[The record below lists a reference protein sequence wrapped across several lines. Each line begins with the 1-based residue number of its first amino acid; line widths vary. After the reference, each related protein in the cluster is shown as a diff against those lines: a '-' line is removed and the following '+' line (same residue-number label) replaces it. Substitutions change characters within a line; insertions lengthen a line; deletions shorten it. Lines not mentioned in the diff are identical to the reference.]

1 MNLQEMR
8 SMIGSIIDYDPQVTS
23 YQDEVNRIVNEIYL
37 EFFTS
42 HPWKFNQKSVDVYT
56 KPDVSDTAATIA
68 QTTYSEEYPSAAVTL
83 SSSTFLNS
91 SESRFGQIK
100 YDGEVVVISGSE
112 TNINNGLYI
121 LDKQAA
127 NGTALQISKYSS
139 NSPRHHFTGSGS
151 ETVTC
156 QVQQRYLTLPQDCI
170 NILSVGIRNLEEAGV
185 GTNALGHVYA
195 LMRREDEELNLRDD
209 FTGTPTCWIPYDQP
223 PETVS
228 RKVRDYIPRA
238 NKDFKVEDAASGG
251 GWLAGTY
258 EFAMAYELHG
268 EVGPMSDPIQITIA
282 QRPHFT
288 FQDTTKQG
296 NFGLRK
302 RIFFRIVSAEG
313 VLAGVNHEEKFFR
326 DLGAFVFQSAGAT
339 LNRVIAEDTDTTFQL
354 PYQEAWWNLNVMATL
369 LQVPRVPVTL
379 DNRWRIRLH
388 PRPATQTPMR
398 IRYMYYPG
406 KLLDDYDTPNSPTDT
421 HRYLVYRAC
430 QELFVK
436 HKNPDMALYYE
447 KKADDEMRKCERRY
461 LSERAQYYI
470 KGSMRGGPMHL
481 RPFRNL
487 THGTGA
493 DGT

>member
-1 MNLQEMR
+1 
-8 SMIGSIIDYDPQVTS
+8 MIGSIIDYDPEIQS
-23 YQDEVNRIVNEIYL
+23 YKDEVNRIINEIYL

-56 KPDVSDTAATIA
+56 KPDISDTSATIT
-68 QTTYSEEYPSAAVTL
+68 QTTYENEYPSAAITL
-83 SSSTFLNS
+83 SSSSFLNS
-91 SESRFGQIK
+91 TESRFGQIK
-100 YDGEVVVISGSE
+100 YDGEVVVLSGSE
-112 TNINNGLYI
+112 TSINNGLYI

-127 NGTALQISKYSS
+127 NGTALQVSKYSS

-151 ETVTC
+151 ETVT
-156 QVQQRYLTLPQDCI
+156 VKIQQRYLTLPQDCI

-195 LMRREDEELNLRDD
+195 LQRREDEELNLRDD
-209 FTGTPTCWIPYDQP
+209 FTGTPTVWIPYDQP

-228 RKVRDYIPRA
+228 RRVRDYIPRA
-238 NKDFKVEDAASGG
+238 NKDFKVEDESSGG
-251 GWLAGTY
+251 GWVAGTY
-258 EFAMAYELHG
+258 EFCMAYELHG
-268 EVGPMSDPIQITIA
+268 EVGPKSDPIEITIA
-282 QRPHFT
+282 ERPKFT
-288 FQDTTKQG
+288 FQDTTTQG

-302 RIFFRIVSAEG
+302 RIYFRIKSVEG
-313 VLAGVNHEEKFFR
+313 LTSGTTHEEKFFR
-326 DLGAFVFQSAGAT
+326 DLGSFVYVAGGAT
-339 LNRVIAEDTDTTFQL
+339 LNRLIAEDTTEIYQL
-354 PYQEAWWNLNVMATL
+354 PYQEAWWNFDSLNTL
-369 LQVPRVPVTL
+369 LQVPREPVTL

-388 PRPATQTPMR
+388 PRPADQTPMR

-430 QELFVK
+430 QELFIK

-461 LSERAQYYI
+461 LSERSQYYI
-470 KGSMRGGPMHL
+470 KNGFKSGPMRL

-487 THGTGA
+487 THQTGK

>member
-1 MNLQEMR
+1 MR

-23 YQDEVNRIVNEIYL
+23 YQDEVNRIINEIYL

-42 HPWKFNQKSVDVYT
+42 HPWKFSQKSVDIYT
-56 KPDVSDTAATIA
+56 KPDVTDTAATISV
-68 QTTYSEEYPSAAVTL
+68 TPYTEEYPSAALTL
-83 SSSTFLNS
+83 SASSLLNS
-91 SESRFGQIK
+91 TQSRFGQIK
-100 YDGEVVVISGSE
+100 YDGEVVVIGGSA
-112 TNINNGLYI
+112 TAINNGQYI

-139 NSPRHHFTGSGS
+139 NSPRHHFTGTTAT
-151 ETVTC
+151 ETVTAKI
-156 QVQQRYLTLPQDCI
+156 QQRYLTLPQDCI
-170 NILSVGIRNLEEAGV
+170 QIISVGIRNLEEAGV

-195 LMRREDEELNLRDD
+195 ISRIDNEELNLRDD
-209 FTGTPTCWIPYDQP
+209 FTGTPTCWVPYDQP

-238 NKDFKVEDAASGG
+238 NKDFIVVDEASGG
-251 GWLAGTY
+251 GWYPGTY

-268 EVGPMSDPIQITIA
+268 EVGPMSDPIQLTVA
-282 QRPHFT
+282 QRPKFT

-302 RIFFRIVSAEG
+302 RIYFRMVSVEG
-313 VLAGVNHEEKFFR
+313 MTSGVVHEENFFR
-326 DLGAFVFQSAGAT
+326 DLGAFVYQGGGPT
-339 LNRVIAEDTDTTFQL
+339 LNRVIAEDTDGVFQL
-354 PYQEAWWNLNVMATL
+354 PYQETWWNLNTLNTL
-369 LQVPRVPVTL
+369 LQVPRQPITL

-398 IRYMYYPG
+398 VRYMYYPG
-406 KLLDDYDTPNSPTDT
+406 KLLDNFDAPNSPTDT

-461 LSERAQYYI
+461 LTERAQYHI
-470 KGSMRGGPMHL
+470 KGGLKGGPQRF
-481 RPFRNL
+481 RPFRNQ
-487 THGTGA
+487 THLAGR